1 MEPRRRSQDSE
12 LLEEQIRRKNAAS
25 LHLEAIFGL
34 VLVPLFWL
42 PDWAVIREWVW
53 LTGPLRAIAALW
65 SAGLIFGY
73 RRHRGW
79 VERHVDLLTI
89 SYTFYVGAIIILMCW
104 LHEGYSSQYYAGLS
118 LLVVSM
124 GILFAW
130 PLRTSIGFFAALY
143 GFYLLPIP
151 IIGLQPEPVVAAV
164 NQVFLVSMI
173 IVTMFSQRHR
183 YQLEI
188 RDFYSSLDLQR
199 AKESLEEAF
208 GRLERL
214 DRQKTEFFNNI
225 THELRT
231 PLTMV
236 LSMLESILSGE
247 IGDFDEVQQEMLQ
260 PMWRNALQLLKLIN
274 DLLELSKLNDRFLR
288 LRLEQT
294 DLVELLETVVQHSR
308 PLAAR
313 KEISL
318 ELELRRLPSELHV
331 DLDQMERVVVN
342 LLSNALKFT
351 DPGGSVKLTLNSTT
365 EHAQITVTDTG
376 VGIPSDRLEMIFE
389 RFSQADGSVT
399 RRYGGTGIGLAFAR
413 EIVRLHGGEITV
425 RSEVGRGSH
434 FTVGLPLGDSH
445 FDPSVL
451 DRRSRRGPSNAQAR
465 RGEDREP
472 REWTRQLLERDDYR
486 FLDISVATERR
497 VAIRGDDARKATK
510 VLAVEDNVD
519 VLRLISAQ
527 LNTDHAVFLA
537 QDGLQGLELAR
548 RERPDVVITD
558 FMMPRMDGLSLIKAM
573 KADPNLQDI
582 PIIMLTARGRVEDR
596 LDVRGAGADIYLTK
610 PFSPRELKTAIKQ
623 LLERRGRQAS
633 TILKANVQNLEIV
646 SAGLAH
652 QIHNPLSYIK
662 TALFVIDEQHRKMRA
677 AIRDGELDPGARE
690 AILKKAEERIQRMQD
705 TAAQGV
711 ERLTQVTELV
721 RRYAREGY
729 PTETTPYPIDTAV
742 RDVTSLIASR
752 SAQRYTL
759 DLALD
764 AEGCQVACIPE
775 ELQEALRNLVQNA
788 LDAIPEDGRVTIRTA
803 RHEDRVRVEV
813 TDNGPGIPAADLQR
827 IFAPFYT
834 TKDPG
839 KSLGIGLA
847 LSLQVVNAV
856 GGTVSVS
863 SPPGGG
869 ASFLV
874 SLPTTDAPRGPTSPA
889 HHEE

>member
-1 MEPRRRSQDSE
+1 MEPRHETQDDE
-12 LLEEQIRRKNAAS
+12 LLTQQIRRKNAAS
-25 LHLEAIFGL
+25 LHLEAIFGA

-53 LTGPLRAIAALW
+53 LTGPLRGLAGLW
-65 SAGLIFGY
+65 SIALIWGY

-79 VERHVDLLTI
+79 VERHVDLLTVT
-89 SYTFYVGAIIILMCW
+89 YTFYVGVSIILMCW
-104 LHEGYSSQYYAGLS
+104 LHDGFASQYYAGLS

-130 PLRTSIGFFAALY
+130 PFRLSLGFFAALY
-143 GFYLLPIP
+143 GFYLLPLP

-164 NQVFLVSMI
+164 NQVFLISMVV
-173 IVTMFSQRHR
+173 VTMFSQRHR
-183 YQLEI
+183 YQLEV
-188 RDFYSSLDLQR
+188 RDFHSSLDLQR

-208 GRLERL
+208 QRLERL
-214 DRQKTEFFNNI
+214 DRQKTEFFANI

-247 IGDFDEVQQEMLQ
+247 IGDFDDVQREMLQ

-274 DLLELSKLNDRFLR
+274 DLLELSKINDRYLR
-288 LRLEQT
+288 LRPERN
-294 DLVELLETVVQHSR
+294 DLVELLQTVVQHSR

-313 KEISL
+313 KEINL
-318 ELELRRLPSELHV
+318 DLELRQRPSDLHF
-331 DLDQMERVVVN
+331 DQDQMERVVVN

-351 DPGGSVKLTLNSTT
+351 EPGGSVRLALDVA
-365 EHAQITVTDTG
+365 EGRARITVTDTG
-376 VGIPSDRLEMIFE
+376 VGIPADRLEMIFE

-413 EIVRLHGGEITV
+413 EIVHLHGGEITV
-425 RSEVGRGSH
+425 RSEVGRGSC
-434 FTVGLPLGDSH
+434 FTVSLPQGDSH
-445 FDPSVL
+445 FDPDVI
-451 DRRSRRGPSNAQAR
+451 DRRSRRGPTTASAR

-486 FLDISVATERR
+486 FLDISIATERR

-527 LNTDHAVFLA
+527 LTTDHAVFLA

-573 KADPNLQDI
+573 KADTTLQDI
-582 PIIMLTARGRVEDR
+582 PVIMLTARGRVEDR

-610 PFSPRELKTAIKQ
+610 PFSPRELKAAIKQ

-633 TILKANVQNLEIV
+633 TILKANVRNLEIV

-677 AIRDGELDPGARE
+677 AVLDTELEPSARD
-690 AILKKAEERIQRMQD
+690 AILDKADERIRRMQD

-711 ERLTQVTELV
+711 ERLAQVTQLV

-729 PTETTPYPIDTAV
+729 PTESTPYPIDDAV

-752 SAQRYTL
+752 AAQDYTL
-759 DLALD
+759 EQELG

-775 ELQEALRNLVQNA
+775 ELQEAIRNLIQNA
-788 LDAIPEDGRVTIRTA
+788 LDAIGEGGVVRIGTS
-803 RHEDRVRVEV
+803 RHEDRVRIEV
-813 TDNGPGIPAADLQR
+813 SDDGPGIPEADLQR

-847 LSLQVVNAV
+847 LSLQVVNSL
-856 GGTVSVS
+856 GGSMTVS

-869 ASFLV
+869 ARFLM
-874 SLPTTDAPRGPTSPA
+874 SLPLVEPQEGAMPPSC
-889 HHEE
+889 EEE